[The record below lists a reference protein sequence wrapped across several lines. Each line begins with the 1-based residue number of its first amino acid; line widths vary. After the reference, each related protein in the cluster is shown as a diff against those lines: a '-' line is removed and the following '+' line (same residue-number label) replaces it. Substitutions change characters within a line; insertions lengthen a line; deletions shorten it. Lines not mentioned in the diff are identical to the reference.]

1 MLLTFPLGRVAGRRI
16 DPSALA
22 AESARRD
29 QVLAREQ
36 VDLAT
41 NPDAGPNGEELDLGE
56 RRARLDS
63 IRQERE
69 ALR

>member
-1 MLLTFPLGRVAGRRI
+1 LTFPLGRAAGRHV
-16 DPSALA
+16 DPTALA

-29 QVLAREQ
+29 QSLAREQ
-36 VDLAT
+36 VDVA
-41 NPDAGPNGEELDLGE
+41 DSDQELDDGE
-56 RRARLDS
+56 RQARLDS